1 MYYDSRDKHR
11 WDNQNVFD
19 YAIEEATRLNTIKV
33 EAKTTIAVAAKTAT
47 DIAIKLKK
55 KGHPITEIAEIT
67 NLQVEEIDK
76 L

>member
-1 MYYDSRDKHR
+1 MYYDSRDKYR

-19 YAIEEATRLNTIKV
+19 YAIES
-33 EAKTTIAVAAKTAT
+33 TTIEVAAKTAT

-55 KGHPITEIAEIT
+55 KGHPVAEIAEIT

>member
-19 YAIEEATRLNTIKV
+19 YAIES
-33 EAKTTIAVAAKTAT
+33 TTIETNTKVASKM
-47 DIAIKLKK
+47 KN
-55 KGHPITEIAEIT
+55 KGYSVTEIAEIT

-76 L
+76 LQPYEVTLIDEPI